1 MNAKIKFIDAAVSG
15 DSAVDESG
23 SQPDTDAPVEVKSEE
38 VPTWNEIT
46 KESEAK

>member
-1 MNAKIKFIDAAVSG
+1 MNAKIKFIDAVVSG
-15 DSAVDESG
+15 DLPADESG